1 MKLVSVEEMRAIEQ
15 AADAAGQSYGAMMD
29 MAGQAVAML
38 AQRLVLSHEESEVL
52 VLVGPGNN
60 GGDGLVVARYL
71 LEMDQHVTVY
81 VWKRDIK
88 GDENFRVLK
97 RKRRGI
103 AILWADNDAGFAKL
117 REEARRADLIVD
129 ALLGTGAA
137 RPIEGTLAEMLL
149 ALHEVVTARRTTV
162 AEDDGLFTMGVP
174 RFPMMEA
181 FTFGGSEPGDTG
193 DWGDDEPFGDEED
206 ADSED
211 WLEPGPDRLPW
222 PQPTLLAV
230 DCATGLNCD
239 TGAVD
244 PATLPA
250 DLTVTFGFPKWGHV
264 QFPGAGMSGLLAVAD
279 IGVPP
284 QLATSLTT
292 ELLEP
297 ALVRR
302 WLPARPPY
310 AHKGTFGKVM
320 VAAGSL
326 DYTGAALLS
335 ATAAI
340 RAGAGLVTLAI
351 PGPLHAAL
359 AGSVPEATWVV
370 LPGPEGTHTA
380 EGGLQLVNRLEGYDA
395 LLVGPGLTNRAAAVG
410 FVQALFDP
418 EGLDRELWTG
428 RVVADADALNI
439 LATMVDVNW
448 PNRLPPLSILTPHP
462 GEMARL
468 TGLDAH
474 EINARRIE
482 TARRWAGMWGH
493 VVLLKGPYT
502 VIAEP
507 GGRTAVLPFALP
519 ALATAGSGDV
529 LAGAIASM
537 LAQGLQPFEEAAC
550 GE

>member
-162 AEDDGLFTMGVP
+162 AEDDGLFSMGVP

-211 WLEPGPDRLPW
+211 WLEPGPERLPW

-302 WLPARPPY
+302 WLPARPPD

-340 RAGAGLVTLAI
+340 CAGAGLVTLAI

-380 EGGLQLVNRLEGYDA
+380 EGGLQLVNRLGGYDA
-395 LLVGPGLTNRAAAVG
+395 LLVGPGLTEPRCGGGFRAGIVRPRRSRPGAVDG
-410 FVQALFDP
+410 ARRGGCRCVEHSCDD
-418 EGLDRELWTG
+418 GRRELAESSATAEHSDAASRRDGPTDGTG
-428 RVVADADALNI
+428 HARAQCAAHRDGATLGRNVGACGAAQGALHG
-439 LATMVDVNW
+439 D
-448 PNRLPPLSILTPHP
+448 R
-462 GEMARL
+462 R
-468 TGLDAH
+468 
-474 EINARRIE
+474 ARRP
-482 TARRWAGMWGH
+482 H
-493 VVLLKGPYT
+493 
-502 VIAEP
+502 
-507 GGRTAVLPFALP
+507 GGAALC
-519 ALATAGSGDV
+519 
-529 LAGAIASM
+529 
-537 LAQGLQPFEEAAC
+537 AANT
-550 GE
+550 GYSWQR